1 MCESIAFRGRSSFQ
15 WFREN
20 LGALLVLRLLQKGMG
35 IHQDSHSVVSF
46 CRMSVLLR
54 IGHWHRL
61 KPTVRM
67 LGGWF
72 SKVVELVLA
81 EMIDNAGPQ
90 GVAEDIDRRS
100 EPVQ

>member
-1 MCESIAFRGRSSFQ
+1 MKDKNR
-15 WFREN
+15 
-20 LGALLVLRLLQKGMG
+20 
-35 IHQDSHSVVSF
+35 
-46 CRMSVLLR
+46 
-54 IGHWHRL
+54 
-61 KPTVRM
+61 

-100 EPVQ
+100 EPVKHQSSLFSSFSSSLIIYSLTSVTCLALKIILKIENDLHEA